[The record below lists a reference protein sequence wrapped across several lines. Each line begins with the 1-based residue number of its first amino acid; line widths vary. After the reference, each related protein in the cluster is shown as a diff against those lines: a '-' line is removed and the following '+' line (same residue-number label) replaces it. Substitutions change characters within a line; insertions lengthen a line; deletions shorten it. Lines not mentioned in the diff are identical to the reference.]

1 MPRMVAV
8 LFEENIEESYVAI
21 ALDGTEPEV
30 LFTKGPAFTKTM
42 GPFPEAY
49 AEATFRKWHY
59 LKIINPPQVTVRD
72 AALLKKVLLRLQ
84 KYDETRARYG
94 D

>member
-1 MPRMVAV
+1 
-8 LFEENIEESYVAI
+8 
-21 ALDGTEPEV
+21 
-30 LFTKGPAFTKTM
+30 M

-84 KYDETRARYG
+84 KYDETSARYA